1 MSVVKIAQACLVV
14 ATTAALAACNQP
26 AAQQASAPPPPE
38 VTVVTATPK
47 ELPVSFEYV
56 GQTAGVREVEVRPRV
71 SGILLKWNYVEG
83 ARVRAGQSLFQID
96 PAPYQ
101 ATLAR
106 VEADLAS
113 AEARLAQTTRDAER
127 LKPLHEAKAISQK
140 DYDDAVSARE
150 IAAAD
155 VKSKRAQVT
164 EARLNLQ
171 YTRVEAPISGISSR
185 AEKSEGSLVEA
196 QQTLLTTISQVDP
209 LYVIFSIPE
218 AEHLKLQHES
228 AAGTLRLPKDGRF
241 DVTVKLADGSEYS
254 RSGKV
259 NFTDIRVD
267 PQTGTID
274 ARAVIPNP
282 DLNLR
287 PGQFVRVRL
296 SGATRPNAITVPQRS
311 VLEGPNGKIVMVV
324 NDKGMVEPHPVTVG
338 DWAGEDWIITG
349 GLRPGDRVIVDGVV
363 KVRPGAPVRIAQAP
377 PAVVQAPPAAAGK
390 AAN

>member
-1 MSVVKIAQACLVV
+1 MSALKIARACFVFS
-14 ATTAALAACNQP
+14 ATAVLAACNQP
-26 AAQQASAPPPPE
+26 AAQQVSAPPPPE
-38 VTVVTATPK
+38 VTVVTAAQK

-83 ARVRAGQSLFQID
+83 ARVGAGQSLFQID

-113 AEARLAQTTRDAER
+113 AEARLAQTTRDAAR

-140 DYDDAVSARE
+140 DYDDAVSAQE

-185 AEKSEGSLVEA
+185 AQKSEGSLVEA
-196 QQTLLTTISQVDP
+196 QQTLLTTITQVDP
-209 LYVIFSIPE
+209 LYVIFSIPD

-228 AAGTLRLPKDGRF
+228 TAGTLRLPRDGRF
-241 DVTVKLADGSEYS
+241 DVHVKLADGTEYA
-254 RSGKV
+254 RMGKV
-259 NFTDIRVD
+259 NFTDVRVD

-282 DLNLR
+282 DLKLR

-296 SGATRPNAITVPQRS
+296 SGAMRPHAITVPQRA
-311 VLEGPNGKIVMVV
+311 VLEGPNGKIVMTV
-324 NDKGMVEPHPVTVG
+324 NDKGMVEPRPVTVG
-338 DWAGEDWIITG
+338 DWAGENWVITG
-349 GLRPGDRVIVDGVV
+349 GLKPGDKVIVDGVV
-363 KVRPGAPVRIAQAP
+363 KARPGSPVRVAQAQAE
-377 PAVVQAPPAAAGK
+377 AVQPSAAVAQK
-390 AAN
+390 SAR